1 MALVVCIFILNFFI
15 LKEEGRMGQKWQ
27 DYKRAAE
34 RGPMAIAVKVILSIF
49 VFGVLISVIGYGLG
63 WFGET
68 ARVTQEEFG
77 PRAMLEKYEWFKDA
91 AAQLEKK
98 QADIAVYDGRMT
110 AMNGTYKDLVRQKW
124 PREDRE
130 QHNVWSSE
138 VAGVKASY
146 NSLAA
151 EYNSQ
156 MAKFNWRFANVGE
169 LPKGA
174 DTPLPREFKPYT
186 TQ

>member
-1 MALVVCIFILNFFI
+1 MKQSWSDYEGAAKRGPASIGLKVFLFALVASALI
-15 LKEEGRMGQKWQ
+15 
-27 DYKRAAE
+27 
-34 RGPMAIAVKVILSIF
+34 
-49 VFGVLISVIGYGLG
+49 GVTGYVLG
-63 WFGET
+63 WFGE
-68 ARVTQEEFG
+68 AAQVAQEEFG

-98 QADIAVYDGRMT
+98 QADITVYDGRMKE
-110 AMNGTYKDLVRQKW
+110 MNETYKDLARQKW

-130 QHNVWSSE
+130 QYNVWSSE

-151 EYNSQ
+151 EYNAQ

>member
-1 MALVVCIFILNFFI
+1 MSRSAEDWAKEAESSPVSFLVRAIIVIILI
-15 LKEEGRMGQKWQ
+15 GVG
-27 DYKRAAE
+27 
-34 RGPMAIAVKVILSIF
+34 LSIF
-49 VFGVLISVIGYGLG
+49 GYCAG
-63 WFGET
+63 WFSET
-68 ARVTQEEFG
+68 ATVAQAEFG
-77 PRAMLEKYEWFKDA
+77 PSAMLKKYEWFKDA
-91 AAQLEKK
+91 SAQLEKK
-98 QADIAVYDGRMT
+98 QADITVYEGRIK
-110 AMNGTYKDLVRQKW
+110 AMDDTYKGVSRLKW

-130 QHNVWSSE
+130 QYNIWSSE

-151 EYNSQ
+151 DYNAE

-174 DTPLPREFKPYT
+174 DKPLPREYKPYE

>member
-1 MALVVCIFILNFFI
+1 M
-15 LKEEGRMGQKWQ
+15 KQTWQ
-27 DYKRAAE
+27 DYEKAAK
-34 RGPMAIAVKVILSIF
+34 RGPMAIAVKVILAVFALGIF
-49 VFGVLISVIGYGLG
+49 VSVIGYGLG
-63 WFGET
+63 WFGE
-68 ARVTQEEFG
+68 AAKVTQEEFG

-98 QADIAVYDGRMT
+98 QADISVYDGRLS
-110 AMNGTYKDLVRQKW
+110 AMNGTYKDLARQKW

-130 QHNVWSSE
+130 QYNVWSSE

-151 EYNSQ
+151 EYNAQ

-169 LPKGA
+169 LPKGV
-174 DTPLPREFKPYT
+174 DKPLPREFKPYT

>member
-1 MALVVCIFILNFFI
+1 
-15 LKEEGRMGQKWQ
+15 MGQKWE
-27 DYKRAAE
+27 DYEKAAE
-34 RGPMAIAVKVILSIF
+34 SGPLAIAFK
-49 VFGVLISVIGYGLG
+49 VLIAIFAIIIIVSVIGYGLG
-63 WFGET
+63 WFGE
-68 ARVTQEEFG
+68 AAKVTQEEFG
-77 PRAMLEKYEWFKDA
+77 PRAMLDKYEWFKDA

-98 QADIAVYDGRMT
+98 QADIMVYERRMR
-110 AMNGTYKDLVRQKW
+110 MLEKSYLGVSRNKI
-124 PREDRE
+124 PRDDRE

-146 NSLAA
+146 NTLAA
-151 EYNSQ
+151 EYNAQ

-174 DTPLPREFKPYT
+174 DKPLPREFKPYT